1 MSNEMDRR
9 IAFLTSALEQAND
22 TIHAKMDELSL
33 VRRVGD
39 AISHHT
45 SIWSLSSELVDAIA
59 QAVNCKYALIYSGSD
74 ASPFELQAVSSI
86 FSGPEQFPVSIGQS
100 QIVRY
105 LKHGGCPIQIANIM
119 ENPIW
124 SEDWPLPMTLA
135 SWLCVPMLTRTYL
148 SGILCL
154 ADDAPGAFDERT
166 VRTLMVVV
174 PQISSAFS
182 NIGLYSHLRESETKY
197 RTLVTGMQDVVY
209 ICDRQWQILDANP
222 AADALFGG
230 SIVGKTLTELFA
242 SPNMASQFVEVVRTS
257 RAVQNFE
264 TELLTT
270 SNERIVALLGCV
282 TDGGRYSGIIKDM
295 TERTRLMEQITR
307 AQKMESIGTL
317 ASGVAHDFNNILG
330 IILPNAELI
339 KMRTEP
345 ASPATRFA
353 DIIINASKRAA
364 QLTRQLL
371 SLSRKDPVTWRVV
384 SLNEAIRTTGKLL
397 GETLDRNIRLEFDLS
412 TESTNIKADETQVE
426 QVLLNLAI
434 NARDAMPE
442 GGVLK
447 FTSRVQGDQVI
458 VRVADTGTGID
469 REILSKIFDPFFTTK
484 EKSKGT
490 GLGLSVVYGI
500 VKQIG
505 GAIDVT
511 SEVGA
516 GTEFVLS
523 FPSCTETRKKIVH
536 QAARPAGGSEKILI
550 ADDEPEMLKVLD
562 TILKDLGYS
571 VIAARNGLEAVEYA
585 AEDISLVILDMIMP
599 VMDGVTALRSIR
611 QKTPDVKVLVSS
623 GYTSPEKAPILETLG
638 IDGFVNKPF
647 EVVTL
652 AATVRDVLD
661 GVAV

>member
-1 MSNEMDRR
+1 MPNDIDRR
-9 IAFLTSALEQAND
+9 IAFLASAVEQANN
-22 TIHAKMDELSL
+22 TIRAKMDELSL

-39 AISHHT
+39 ALSHHT

-59 QAVNCKYALIYSGSD
+59 ETVNCKYALMYAGSD

-86 FSGPEQFPVSIGQS
+86 FSGAEEFPQTLGRT

-105 LKHGGCPIQIANIM
+105 LEQGGSPILIPNITQ
-119 ENPIW
+119 NPIW
-124 SEDWPLPMTLA
+124 YEEWPFPKPLT
-135 SWLCVPMLTRTYL
+135 SWLCVPLLTRNHL
-148 SGILCL
+148 RGVLCL
-154 ADDAPGAFDERT
+154 ADDALAAFDEKT
-166 VRTLMVVV
+166 LRTLMVVV

-182 NIGLYSHLRESETKY
+182 NIGLYNHLRESETKY

-209 ICDRQWQILDANP
+209 ICDRNWLILDANP

-230 SIVGKTLTELFA
+230 SIIGKTLTELFLSA
-242 SPNMASQFVEVVRTS
+242 NTASQFVEAVRIS
-257 RAVQNFE
+257 RTVQNFE
-264 TELLTT
+264 TEMRTN
-270 SNERIVALLGCV
+270 SSGRIVTLLSCV
-282 TDGGRYSGIIKDM
+282 SDGGRYSGIIKDM
-295 TERTRLMEQITR
+295 TERIHLMDQITR

-345 ASPATRFA
+345 GSAATRFA

-371 SLSRKDPVTWRVV
+371 SLSRKDPITWRIV

-397 GETLDRNIRLEFDLS
+397 SETLDRNIRLEFDLS

-426 QVLLNLAI
+426 QVVLNLAI

-442 GGVLK
+442 GGVLR
-447 FTSRVQGDQVI
+447 FTTSLVGDRVT
-458 VRVADTGTGID
+458 VRVADSGTGID
-469 REILSKIFDPFFTTK
+469 REILPKIFDPFFTTK

-505 GAIDVT
+505 GTIDVK

-516 GTEFVLS
+516 GTEFLLT
-523 FPSCTETRKKIVH
+523 FPSSQEARKKAVH
-536 QAARPAGGSEKILI
+536 QSPTPGGGSEKILI
-550 ADDEPEMLKVLD
+550 ADDEPEMLNLLE
-562 TILKDLGYS
+562 TALKDLGYCVMS
-571 VIAARNGLEAVEYA
+571 ARNGIEAVQFA
-585 AEDISLVILDMIMP
+585 TDDIRLIILDMIMP
-599 VMDGVTALRSIR
+599 EMDGVAALRAIR
-611 QKTPDVKVLVSS
+611 QKTPDVKVLIAS
-623 GYTSPEKAPILETLG
+623 GYTSPEKTPLLETLG
-638 IDGFVNKPF
+638 IDGFVQKPF
-647 EVVTL
+647 ELVKL